1 MRSAEEIGRP
11 AVIRGRIGF
20 LRPLSPEELLKLV
33 RRLGRKGEGK
43 AEGQV

>member
-1 MRSAEEIGRP
+1 MGSTEETGRS

-33 RRLGRKGEGK
+33 RHLSREGEGK
-43 AEGQV
+43 AEGQA